1 MGKNNKRPKLRSV
14 TRTRAKK
21 SVRRPETMGRSF
33 ESAGTSAEPEKKSRK
48 LYLLPI
54 LLLLLIAICGIGFS
68 LMAKGGEEPAAEVSG
83 GSGEAVTADEIVP
96 PPGIR
101 TSDRGA

>member
-1 MGKNNKRPKLRSV
+1 
-14 TRTRAKK
+14 
-21 SVRRPETMGRSF
+21 MGRSF
-33 ESAGTSAEPEKKSRK
+33 ESAGTAGESEKKSRK

-68 LMAKGGEEPAAEVSG
+68 LMAKGGEEPEAEVSG
-83 GSGEAVTADEIVP
+83 ESAAVVAADETVP

-101 TSDRGA
+101 TGGDSDRRA